1 MKKTILN
8 LKGICSVGIPAHEQ
22 LFTIDISLRSSWAG
36 MPTLQNG
43 YAIC

>member
-8 LKGICSVGIPAHEQ
+8 LKDICSLGRNAHEQ

-43 YAIC
+43 YTIC